1 MKYKAY
7 QIAPE
12 CQESPLYLSDDFA
25 DFEGMEIYGNK
36 DYTRHTSETFD
47 KVLDCLEYGD
57 FSDFESKLTGC
68 DAARI
73 DDLCDEYGTR
83 KANDQRII
91 AEALSIVTG
100 QKWEYKQ
107 ISGCCQSDWNYIFYR
122 PDEWTEKALE
132 YFAIEY
138 FNTGEEWRIEDEE
151 GNEEFVYTHEWRD
164 DEKKREIAEN
174 IGANPEDI
182 TLYFFDGWTKTA
194 KYRMED

>member
-12 CQESPLYLSDDFA
+12 YQESPLCFDD
-25 DFEGMEIYGNK
+25 DIGVEIYGNK
-36 DYTRHTSETFD
+36 DYTRHTSETFNE
-47 KVLDCLEYGD
+47 VLNCLDYGD

-73 DDLCDEYGTR
+73 NDLCDEYGTR
-83 KANDQRII
+83 KANDQGII

-100 QKWEYKQ
+100 QEWKCKE
-107 ISGCCQSDWNYIFYR
+107 ISGCCQSDWNYIYYR

-132 YFAIEY
+132 YFEIEY

-164 DEKKREIAEN
+164 DEKKRELAEN

-194 KYRMED
+194 KYKMED